1 MQAMSLLSQHAH
13 PERRIEPK

>member
-1 MQAMSLLSQHAH
+1 MQAMSLLSQHSH